1 MSKDKTGNWF
11 KRHKILTVVGVLV
24 ILAVIGGAAGGGN
37 KTNNSSSTSNSSQPT
52 GSKANTTA
60 QLAKI
65 GQPVRDGKFEFTV
78 NKQTCGQTS
87 VGDQYVNKTAQGQ
100 YCVLSITVK
109 NIGNEAQTFDSSNE
123 YVYDAS
129 NNKLSAD
136 GTASSYDN
144 SGDEAFLNEINPG
157 NSVTGNVVFD
167 VPKTITPITAE
178 LHDSGFSG
186 GVKVSLQ

>member
-11 KRHKILTVVGVLV
+11 KRHKILTGVGAL
-24 ILAVIGGAAGGGN
+24 IVIGVIASAAGGGN
-37 KTNNSSSTSNSSQPT
+37 KTNSTASTSNNSQSASSKT
-52 GSKANTTA
+52 STTTT
-60 QLAKI
+60 LAKI
-65 GQPVRDGKFEFTV
+65 GQPARDGKFEFTV
-78 NKQTCGQTS
+78 NKQTCGVNS

-100 YCVLSITVK
+100 YCVLNITVK

-167 VPKTITPITAE
+167 VPKGVTPVTAE
-178 LHDSGFSG
+178 LHDSAFSG